1 MCSENS
7 NEDVKDLENA
17 SYGDWLMELGLLCLE
32 KGKLGGALI
41 ALYSYLKGGCGEVG
55 VGLFSQVTV
64 IG

>member
-41 ALYSYLKGGCGEVG
+41 ALYSYLKGGCGG
-55 VGLFSQVTV
+55 SQPLL
-64 IG
+64 